1 MRSRGN
7 GSPVNGA
14 GWGFTPGCWR
24 ADPPSGRVAIPEG
37 PQAPIART
45 DAPTVNERDSRSRD
59 PRTAA
64 NLAAKADALAPKRWR
79 PTDG

>member
-1 MRSRGN
+1 MIRGKGN
-7 GSPVNGA
+7 GSPVNGG

-37 PQAPIART
+37 PQSPIARPQVQ
-45 DAPTVNERDSRSRD
+45 AVSERDNRPRD

-79 PTDG
+79 PS